1 MNNHSF
7 IFATRI
13 MRIRD
18 TDKVKLVKQKAIEL
32 LVSSGF
38 EGFSMNKL
46 AKACNISVA
55 TLYIYYKDKDDLI
68 IQIAQEEGRRMNEII
83 LTDFDPEQ
91 SFADGLRLQ
100 WKNRAKFMLDHP
112 MSMSFFEQLRTS
124 TYHAQVMGSIFGD
137 FKETMGKFVKNA
149 RKRGELAEMPVEI
162 YWSIAFAPLYSLL
175 RFNAQGTSV
184 GGMPF
189 TLNEKILWATFDRVL
204 VALKP

>member
-1 MNNHSF
+1 
-7 IFATRI
+7 

-68 IQIAQEEGRRMNEII
+68 IQIAQEEGRRMNETI

-91 SFADGLRLQ
+91 SFADGLRRQ

-112 MSMSFFEQLRTS
+112 YSMSFFEQLRTS
-124 TYHAQVMGSIFGD
+124 TYHAQVMGSILGD

-149 RKRGELAEMPVEI
+149 RKRGELAEMPTEV